1 MILFIHI
8 FIEKMDLSFVFIF
21 PNETIKRKKR
31 LIQNG
36 LNFLIDFPEYDVNYS
51 DYFDVHRV

>member
-1 MILFIHI
+1 MLLFIHI

-36 LNFLIDFPEYDVNYS
+36 LNFLIDFPEYDVNSS